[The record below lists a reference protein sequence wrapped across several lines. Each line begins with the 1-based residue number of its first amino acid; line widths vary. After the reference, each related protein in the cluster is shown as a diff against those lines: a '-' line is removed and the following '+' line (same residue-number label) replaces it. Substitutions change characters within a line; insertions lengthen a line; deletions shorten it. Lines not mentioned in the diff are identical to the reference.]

1 MKRIFKTTAFIAGFG
16 SLLFLTGACEQFL
29 NPEQEIKI
37 TEDRL
42 YDDWYEY
49 RSIEMGLYGLQQQ
62 LVEQLLLLGELRG
75 DLMEI
80 TENADA
86 DMVEIYNFNVSK
98 TNKYAAPT
106 NFFRLIAACNNFI
119 RVLKTERPEVLDH
132 SEPVNN
138 YDRLY
143 GEALTMRAWAYFN
156 AVRIY
161 GKVPFIPES
170 LTTLEEVAEFV
181 NTPGTYIDSVHV
193 LFGKDGYYKDP
204 VAKIPQDTIEVYE
217 IPLEKKFYDETMII
231 DYFTDELENDIK
243 AVGVNHYIDNNDNTW
258 DVIVWREFGF
268 HALLGHMYLTRGDYA
283 SAYPHFKAIIFNTTE
298 NLRYHLDE
306 SFSTWRWPSIF
317 TNIDIREHIYTIWF
331 NKANFQQNSF
341 QEWFEN
347 WGPHK
352 YMLKPSYPAIKNW
365 ESQWRGVRININNS
379 NKSRSNVTPPGGS
392 PGIPADYFRGMGAS
406 YIYMNGSV
414 PITENEMVS
423 MLYLRMQGDDR
434 NSRAIMENMDT
445 LIFKYSIGKNTY
457 DQDANYIIY
466 RAAGIHL
473 YLAEAYIYWVADHE
487 NDQSDLIKPIPIR
500 SINIVNDG
508 RIYTESNSR
517 PEMGVRGRV
526 GLGASTDGMSI
537 SNDYF
542 IHDPYTNKIIGY
554 ENLEGKFARKQE
566 IWEKEIL
573 DERALEL
580 AYEGERFYDLM
591 RFAKR
596 NNKPEILADRVAAKF
611 PAGRR
616 EQIRAL
622 LMDESNWYINWFDE

>member
-1 MKRIFKTTAFIAGFG
+1 MKRIFKTIAFVTGFTAVLLLMG
-16 SLLFLTGACEQFL
+16 SCEQLL
-29 NPEQEIKI
+29 NPEQEINI

-49 RSIEMGLYGLQQQ
+49 RSIEMGLYGIQQQ

-75 DLMEI
+75 DLLTI

-119 RVLKTERPEVLDH
+119 RVLKTERPEVLDP
-132 SEPVNN
+132 SQPVNN

-170 LTTLEEVAEFV
+170 LTTLEEVFAFV
-181 NTPGTYIDSVHV
+181 NSPGTFIDSVHV
-193 LFGKDGYYKDP
+193 LYGRDGYYKDP
-204 VAKIPQDTIEVYE
+204 VAKVPQDTIAVYQIE
-217 IPLEKKFYDETMII
+217 LEKQFYDETMVL
-231 DYFTDELENDIK
+231 DYFTHELENDIK

-258 DVIVWREFGF
+258 DVIVWRDFGY
-268 HALLGHMYLTRGDYA
+268 HALLGHMHLTRGDFA
-283 SAYPHFKAIIFNTTE
+283 AAYPHFKRIMYNTTE

-306 SFSTWRWPSIF
+306 SFQRWNWNTIF

-331 NKANFQQNSF
+331 NKSNFQQNKF
-341 QEWFEN
+341 QEWFEP
-347 WGPHK
+347 WAPHK

-365 ESQWRGVRININNS
+365 ESQWRGQVVNVNNNNKALS
-379 NKSRSNVTPPGGS
+379 NMNPPGGT
-392 PGIPADYFRGMGAS
+392 PGVPSDYFRGIGAS

-414 PITENEMVS
+414 PITSEEYLEMI
-423 MLYLRMQGDDR
+423 MLRMQGDDR

-445 LIFKYSIGKNTY
+445 IVYKYSIGKNPY
-457 DQDANYIIY
+457 DQDANYIVY

-473 YLAEAYIYWVADHE
+473 YLAEAYLYWVADHE
-487 NDQSDLIKPIPIR
+487 NDGSNLIKPAYIR
-500 SINIVNDG
+500 AANIINDG
-508 RIYTESNSR
+508 SIYTSDNSR
-517 PEMGVRGRV
+517 PELGVRGRV
-526 GLGASTDGMSI
+526 GLGGQSDGMTVA
-537 SNDYF
+537 NDYW

-554 ENLEGKFARKQE
+554 ENLEGKIARKQA
-566 IWEKEIL
+566 IWEQEIL

-580 AYEGERFYDLM
+580 AFEGERFYDLM

-596 NNKPEILADRVAAKF
+596 NNKPEILADRVASKF
-611 PAGRR
+611 PAERR
-616 EQIRAL
+616 AEIREF
-622 LMDESNWYINWFDE
+622 LMDENNWYIHWFD